1 MTRQGMTKLGKTN
14 KAMDDINRK
23 MLTVDFIVW
32 LGPIVGAVC
41 LLSSFFKW
49 VTS

>member
-1 MTRQGMTKLGKTN
+1 MTKQGMTKLDKIN
-14 KAMDDINRK
+14 KAMEDMNRK
-23 MLTVDFIVW
+23 MLTVDFFVW

-41 LLSSFFKW
+41 LLSYFFKW